1 MDDVWSQ
8 NRYIVLTLSFIFP
21 DGIAQKIFNY
31 RKEIEFQDAREEH
44 MRDCALYRVGE
55 NICNL
60 VMECSFNDEYK
71 INCLNETLKHVD
83 YSILNTRLYNE
94 YNKVLPRRF
103 DLSLCSSIPSHILDN
118 VLKRKRERKSR
129 AIWEMCQRLNI
140 YILRGSWIEDQGYQY
155 YNYNGMITTP
165 VIKMNDYINKQRFI
179 QGINN
184 TSFHKKDI
192 EKLRNKVSI
201 TSMKRDQKIKN
212 KFKRNDAHLFKK
224 KHFKGQKRIK

>member
-8 NRYIVLTLSFIFP
+8 NRYIILTLSFIFP

-94 YNKVLPRRF
+94 YNKG
-103 DLSLCSSIPSHILDN
+103 LSII
-118 VLKRKRERKSR
+118 
-129 AIWEMCQRLNI
+129 I
-140 YILRGSWIEDQGYQY
+140 
-155 YNYNGMITTP
+155 
-165 VIKMNDYINKQRFI
+165 
-179 QGINN
+179 
-184 TSFHKKDI
+184 
-192 EKLRNKVSI
+192 
-201 TSMKRDQKIKN
+201 
-212 KFKRNDAHLFKK
+212 
-224 KHFKGQKRIK
+224 